1 MSATENHYM
10 YERFFKSFKPYA
22 NAGPASNKDR
32 YLKNDLKSKLVFRK
46 TYQNAI
52 KIEEGIL
59 KVIQRTCS
67 FFHIS
72 FSLSRW
78 HILFLNI
85 LCTEM
90 QQILLVTS
98 SRISQFYYHKIHVIL
113 IRMSF
118 LKAHDYFIL
127 NYAIIKKK
135 QSPPCTIIWKLSS
148 D

>member
-1 MSATENHYM
+1 MQM
-10 YERFFKSFKPYA
+10 Q
-22 NAGPASNKDR
+22 GPADNKDR

-46 TYQNAI
+46 TCKMLSRLRGNS
-52 KIEEGIL
+52 KGHPE
-59 KVIQRTCS
+59 RTCS

-90 QQILLVTS
+90 HEILLITS

-113 IRMSF
+113 IKDEFFKKHMI
-118 LKAHDYFIL
+118 IL
-127 NYAIIKKK
+127 FSVILSQKK
-135 QSPPCTIIWKLSS
+135 QSPPCTIITIIFRLTNPCCCCC
-148 D
+148 